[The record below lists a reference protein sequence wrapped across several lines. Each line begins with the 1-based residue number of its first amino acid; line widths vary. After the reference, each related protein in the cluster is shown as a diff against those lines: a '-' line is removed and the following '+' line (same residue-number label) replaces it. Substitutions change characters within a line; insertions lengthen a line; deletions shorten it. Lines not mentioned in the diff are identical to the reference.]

1 MERKGQAAME
11 FLMTYGWAIL
21 AAIIAIGV
29 LAWFGVFNP
38 GRLSQD
44 TVFIGAP
51 LGANAAKVNVST
63 VTIDLQNGAGENI
76 QIRKVSVGS
85 TCERNFNG
93 ATLGE
98 NPPTTV
104 GNLGIN
110 ISASSSALL
119 YLNCTSTL
127 DDTLR
132 GTITVNYLKS
142 TSTIEQSATG
152 TLTFKVKAA

>member
-21 AAIIAIGV
+21 AAIIAIAV

-76 QIRKVSVGS
+76 QLRNVQVGS
-85 TCERNFNG
+85 TCERSFNG
-93 ATLGE
+93 AGT
-98 NPPTTV
+98 
-104 GNLGIN
+104 NLGIN